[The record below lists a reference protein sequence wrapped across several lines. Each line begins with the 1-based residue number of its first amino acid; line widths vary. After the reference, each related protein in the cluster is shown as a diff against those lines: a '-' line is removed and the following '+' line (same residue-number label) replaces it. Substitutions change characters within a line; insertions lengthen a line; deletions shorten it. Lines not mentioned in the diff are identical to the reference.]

1 MSKKYKLGVIGN
13 PIEHSL
19 SPFIHSRF
27 ARNQNINMEYL
38 PYKIN
43 DVDFDKFIKEFYFYL
58 LRTLKTK
65 QKMGTIYKTALQC
78 PKTRFV

>member
-27 ARNQNINMEYL
+27 SRNENINMEYL
-38 PYKIN
+38 PYKI
-43 DVDFDKFIKEFYFYL
+43 DDMDFDL
-58 LRTLKTK
+58 V
-65 QKMGTIYKTALQC
+65 YKRIFH
-78 PKTRFV
+78 KDI